1 MNIKRG
7 NKMIKKLLII
17 NLVFTFILLITI
29 IVGYKIISTHKVKQE
44 KIYTVNI
51 QSIMLKKQRELFKM
65 VMAKK
70 ITNVQAKAKIKVF
83 MTDIKKDLNKMTDNN
98 GIILFNQAA
107 VHESKQLDMTNK
119 LINELQKQKV
129 L

>member
-1 MNIKRG
+1 
-7 NKMIKKLLII
+7 MIKKLLII
-17 NLVFTFILLITI
+17 NLAFTFILLIAI
-29 IVGYKIISTHKVKQE
+29 IVGYKSMHNVKQE

-65 VMAKK
+65 VMSKK
-70 ITNVQAKAKIKVF
+70 ITNTQAKASIKIF
-83 MTDIKKDLNKMTDNN
+83 MADIKKDLNKITDNN

-107 VHESKQLDMTNK
+107 VHESKQLDITNK
-119 LINELQKQKV
+119 LINELQKQKD

>member
-1 MNIKRG
+1 
-7 NKMIKKLLII
+7 MIKKLLII
-17 NLVFTFILLITI
+17 NLVFTFILLIAI

-98 GIILFNQAA
+98 GIILFNQAT